1 MTDHPE
7 PHRDADADDRTTAA
21 LAAILSRPDV
31 WDDPDA
37 ELEGTVVD
45 AIGRAAA
52 SERPVTTLDVHR
64 ERRSLRSMTWT
75 VATAAAVLAL
85 IAAGIVVASRNGGND
100 GGVVFALAGTDAQ
113 PEASARAAVSATPA
127 GMKILLTPDGLP
139 GAPVGFMYEAW
150 VSDGTIRISA
160 GTFHLRGG
168 SGTIELW
175 AGVADSSFRRLSV
188 TLEPIDG
195 DETSSLDARLS
206 GEFLL
211 DD

>member
-7 PHRDADADDRTTAA
+7 PHADTDDRTSVA
-21 LAAILSRPDV
+21 LAAMLSRPDV
-31 WDDPDA
+31 WDEPDA
-37 ELEGTVVD
+37 ELEGSVVD

-52 SERPVTTLDVHR
+52 ADRPVTTLDAHR
-64 ERRSLRSMTWT
+64 VRRSLVSTAGPW
-75 VATAAAVLAL
+75 VAAAAVFGL
-85 IAAGIVVASRNGGND
+85 IVAGIVVASRGTGD
-100 GGVVFALAGTDAQ
+100 DTGVVFALAGTDAQ
-113 PEASARAAVSATPA
+113 PDASATAAVSATPA

-150 VSDGTIRISA
+150 VSDGSIRVSA

-168 SGTIELW
+168 GGTIELW

-195 DETSSLDARLS
+195 DEASSLDARLI
-206 GEFLL
+206 GEFQL